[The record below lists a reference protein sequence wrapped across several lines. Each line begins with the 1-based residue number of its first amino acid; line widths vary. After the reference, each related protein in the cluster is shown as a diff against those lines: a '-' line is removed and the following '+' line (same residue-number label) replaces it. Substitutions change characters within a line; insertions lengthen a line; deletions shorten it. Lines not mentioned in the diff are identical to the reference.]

1 MEPEMILVYSFR
13 RVPTFL
19 AQCLSDLLTVTHF
32 MKNLTL
38 AFSLLV
44 VLIAGCDDTDHAV
57 NLSNQTTFFGDNSE
71 TFHTGTDFQRNT
83 SYFYKRNEQ
92 GDILWSIKIP
102 KSAEVGDQVIILSDG
117 STILYA
123 LGDKTYYK
131 VSAAGT
137 LLWSSV
143 YESNHYAYVSG
154 DHLWIPY
161 DENFAL
167 GMYVVDLET
176 GNQLSKIALPDLNKA
191 ELSEYQFSYHGGAVF
206 LAAYIGYSHVEL
218 IKFDESGLLWRESNG
233 ESIDDF
239 DITKLIHLEDG
250 PALLFYNS
258 ILCKFNESGVFTE
271 RITLESD
278 EDYELTVPMHL
289 ITNSD
294 KSIEYFSYNPA
305 DLTKFIWNSIDKDGT
320 LLASRVVQTPNQ
332 ATLVVDHIFNHGGI
346 VLSVFKKDLSAKNE
360 SHVLLKLD
368 GTYEILQ

>member
-1 MEPEMILVYSFR
+1 
-13 RVPTFL
+13 
-19 AQCLSDLLTVTHF
+19 

-44 VLIAGCDDTDHAV
+44 VLITGCDDTEHAV
-57 NLSNQTTFFGDNSE
+57 NLSNQTTFFGGNNE
-71 TFHTGTDFQRNT
+71 TFHTGTDFNHNT
-83 SYFYKRNEQ
+83 SYFYKRDEHGN
-92 GDILWSIKIP
+92 ILWSIKIP

-117 STILYA
+117 STILYG

-131 VSAAGT
+131 VSADGT
-137 LLWSSV
+137 LVWSSI
-143 YESNHYAYVSG
+143 YESDHYAYISN

-161 DENFAL
+161 EENFAL
-167 GMYVVDLET
+167 GMYVVDPET
-176 GNQLSKIALPDLNKA
+176 GNQLSKVVLPDLNKA
-191 ELSEYQFSYHGGAVF
+191 ELSEYQFSYYDGALFV
-206 LAAYIGYSHVEL
+206 AAYIGYSHVEL
-218 IKFDESGLLWRESNG
+218 IKFDEDGQLWRESND
-233 ESIDDF
+233 EAIVDF
-239 DITKLIHLEDG
+239 DITRLIHLEDG

-271 RITLESD
+271 RIMLESD

-305 DLTKFIWNSIDKDGT
+305 DLTKFIWNSIDKDGN
-320 LLASRVVQTPNQ
+320 LLASRVVETPNQ

-346 VLSVFKKDLSAKNE
+346 VLSVFKRDLPDKNE

-368 GTYEILQ
+368 GTYEILR